1 MDIMNII
8 ETQRII
14 SLISKDEDLV
24 IFFKMILKV
33 CNTRLNDNDE
43 INFDFISDIESDDN
57 CNIESDDDNL

>member
-33 CNTRLNDNDE
+33 CNTRLNDDDE
-43 INFDFISDIESDDN
+43 INFDFISDIESDD
-57 CNIESDDDNL
+57 DDL

>member
-14 SLISKDEDLV
+14 SLISKEEDLL

-33 CNTRLNDNDE
+33 CNKRLNDNDE
-43 INFDFISDIESDDN
+43 LNFEFISDV
-57 CNIESDDDNL
+57 ESDDDDTMNQLT

>member
-14 SLISKDEDLV
+14 SLITKEEDLL

-33 CNTRLNDNDE
+33 CNKRLNDNDE
-43 INFDFISDIESDDN
+43 LNFEFISDV
-57 CNIESDDDNL
+57 ESDDDDTMNQLT

>member
-14 SLISKDEDLV
+14 SLISKEEDLL

-33 CNTRLNDNDE
+33 FNKRLNDNDE
-43 INFDFISDIESDDN
+43 LNFEFISDV
-57 CNIESDDDNL
+57 ESDDDDTMNQLT